1 VVRVANSSTDKV
13 ATRKIVRESDT
24 LRHPAFTRDRAQLC
38 FFLVDDEDQFLD
50 EIAYHGFSYTGLADM
65 HVLSSVDVPSQARA
79 CNLPTLRFL
88 LPVACRQRA
97 HGRRTLPPELV
108 ESIVAAALADGGLG
122 ITREEAEIR
131 RRELMA
137 DRKVGSVGVSEVRA
151 LSCCPC
157 RFPIN
162 LPPRFGSRSS
172 RCVSTETGARWVEST
187 SHDYYRWSGLYW
199 HARWCGFIDCLSLCT
214 LRRVVEPRALR

>member
-1 VVRVANSSTDKV
+1 M
-13 ATRKIVRESDT
+13 
-24 LRHPAFTRDRAQLC
+24 
-38 FFLVDDEDQFLD
+38 
-50 EIAYHGFSYTGLADM
+50 GLADM

-88 LPVACRQRA
+88 LPVACRQQT

-151 LSCCPC
+151 FSCCPC

-162 LPPRFGSRSS
+162 LRPRFGSRSS
-172 RCVSTETGARWVEST
+172 RCVSTEAGALWVESLLGMIII
-187 SHDYYRWSGLYW
+187 DDRD
-199 HARWCGFIDCLSLCT
+199 FIGTHVGVAS
-214 LRRVVEPRALR
+214 